1 MIAPNGQ
8 LVSQPNPRLER
19 VVLHARHRS
28 VLAACMLV
36 KAFTL
41 TFRVGMF

>member
-8 LVSQPNPRLER
+8 LVSQPNPRPG

-41 TFRVGMF
+41 TFLVGMF